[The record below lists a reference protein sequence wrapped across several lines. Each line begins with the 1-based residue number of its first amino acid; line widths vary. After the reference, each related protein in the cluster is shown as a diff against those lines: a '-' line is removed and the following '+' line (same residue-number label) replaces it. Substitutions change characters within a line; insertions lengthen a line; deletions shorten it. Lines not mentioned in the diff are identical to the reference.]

1 MDCNL
6 KTIFW
11 NVRGLNSGAKRT
23 AVRSVIS
30 AATPT
35 IVCLQE
41 TKLAQVSDAIVLET
55 LGPSFEDF
63 YFLPADGTRGGILLA
78 WQCST
83 ISLSNPLI
91 SEHHITTL
99 VSSLAG
105 EGHWWLTGVYE
116 PQDDDAKLEFLAE
129 LHDVHEPRVDP
140 RLIDGDFNMIT
151 SAADKNTPNL
161 NHRVMSRF

>member
-6 KTIFW
+6 KIIFW

-30 AATPT
+30 AAAPT

-41 TKLAQVSDAIVLET
+41 TKLAPVSDAIVVDT
-55 LGPSFEDF
+55 LGPSVEDYF
-63 YFLPADGTRGGILLA
+63 FLPADGTRGGILLA
-78 WQCST
+78 WQRDT

-91 SEHHITTL
+91 GEHHMTAL

-105 EGHWWLTGVYE
+105 EAIGGSPGCMGLKRMTPSLSSLSSYTTCAS
-116 PQDDDAKLEFLAE
+116 PA
-129 LHDVHEPRVDP
+129 
-140 RLIDGDFNMIT
+140 
-151 SAADKNTPNL
+151 SAHGLLVEIST
-161 NHRVMSRF
+161 